1 MENVRFKLK
10 SFQTGI
16 TPTKQK
22 ETLISLY
29 FSYVYYKYLKN
40 DKKKY
45 IPMVYSTGLKIKP
58 YQWNNNKYRAN
69 DKCYDYENLNDKLD
83 DIETIVKKLYR
94 TNKNITPEQ
103 LKKLLNIK
111 LHPEKVNFSEIQTL
125 NKFIDKFINDIK
137 TGEKK
142 TPKGTNYKQG
152 TIETYNSFNKSFQLF
167 QKKVRK
173 IYDFNDIT
181 MDFYKSYTS
190 YLSKN
195 EFSPNTIG
203 KHIKTLKTIMND
215 AKELKLHSNTEYT
228 NKAFKTINNKV
239 ENIYLSETEIKKLYY
254 LDLSRQHHLE
264 LARDVFLVGCYT
276 AQRFSDYS
284 IINKNNI
291 KKYNNVKYIE
301 LIQKKTNEK
310 VIIPIRAEL
319 NNILKKYDYNL
330 PKNYEQKVNKYIKN
344 IGKLAEINSPTDIET
359 NKGGL
364 QIKKQVP
371 KYELITT
378 HTARRSGATNMYLA
392 GVPAL
397 DIMKITGHRTESS
410 FSRYIKATKQ
420 ETAEKL
426 SLHPY
431 FNSMVAN

>member
-1 MENVRFKLK
+1 MEHVRFKLK
-10 SFQTGI
+10 SFQKEI

-29 FSYVYYKYLKN
+29 FSYGYYKYLKN
-40 DKKKY
+40 DEKKY
-45 IPMVYSTGLKIKP
+45 IPLIYSTGLKIKP
-58 YQWNNNKYRAN
+58 YQWNFKKCRVNNKY
-69 DKCYDYENLNDKLD
+69 YDYKNFNDKLD
-83 DIETIVKKLYR
+83 DIETDVKKLYR
-94 TNKNITPEQ
+94 TNENITPEQ
-103 LKKLLNIK
+103 LKKLLQIK
-111 LHPEKVNFSEIQTL
+111 RHPEKINFSKTQTL
-125 NKFIDKFINDIK
+125 NKFIEKFINDIK

-195 EFSPNTIG
+195 DFSPNTIG

-254 LDLSRQHHLE
+254 LDLPRQHLE

-284 IINKNNI
+284 IINKSNI
-291 KKYNNVKYIE
+291 KKYNNRKYIE
-301 LIQKKTNEK
+301 LTQKKTNEK
-310 VIIPIRAEL
+310 VIIPIRTEL

-330 PKNYEQKVNKYIKN
+330 PKTYEQKVNKYIKE
-344 IGKLAEINSPTDIET
+344 IGKLAEINSLTDIET

-392 GVPAL
+392 GVPEL
-397 DIMKITGHRTESS
+397 DIMKITGHKSESS
-410 FSRYIKATKQ
+410 FLRYIKATKQ